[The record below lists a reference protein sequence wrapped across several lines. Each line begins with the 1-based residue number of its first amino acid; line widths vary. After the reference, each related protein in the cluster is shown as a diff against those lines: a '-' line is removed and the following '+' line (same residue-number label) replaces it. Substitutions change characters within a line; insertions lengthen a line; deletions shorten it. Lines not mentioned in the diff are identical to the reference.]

1 MERLIGNERAQ
12 RIEEDALLVL
22 LERQFD
28 REEVED
34 ERFAPPRSH
43 DREHRLPCIEQ
54 LERLGLRFMKRRCSN
69 KSRSELAAQ
78 SLRFFLR
85 EHLPLFAVA
94 LNESVRRFFLRP
106 KRSRG
111 TRIAIRI
118 AQLVKKGGGRLIAA
132 WAVRSIER
140 CDMVHH
146 RFDASVVL
154 PRIDL
159 QTEHRI
165 ERAFA
170 PEHLRDVGS
179 AEHDSR
185 NAIDPIGEPC

>member
-1 MERLIGNERAQ
+1 M
-12 RIEEDALLVL
+12 L

-170 PEHLRDVGS
+170 PEHLCDVGS
-179 AEHDSR
+179 A
-185 NAIDPIGEPC
+185 GT